1 MSYDLSSNM
10 NVFYFMLPKK
20 PDYDLAPILA
30 ACDVLATGFR
40 SVVPWAVHFSGHMSK
55 LGF

>member
-10 NVFYFMLPKK
+10 NFFYFMLPKK
-20 PDYDLAPILA
+20 PDYDLAPMLA